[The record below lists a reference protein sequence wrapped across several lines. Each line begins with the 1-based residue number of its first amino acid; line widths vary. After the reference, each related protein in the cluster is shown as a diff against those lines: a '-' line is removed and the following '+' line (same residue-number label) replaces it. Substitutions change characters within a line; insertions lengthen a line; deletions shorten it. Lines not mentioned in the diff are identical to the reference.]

1 MSAIKPI
8 RNKFR
13 DADAVTIE
21 EDVGSDVLAL
31 VPRLLSPDQPDQIGG
46 LIALL
51 GLMEEL
57 NAQTVGLGP
66 EAATVSRIVGL
77 LRDAQSGCIRWPAL
91 LA

>member
-1 MSAIKPI
+1 M
-8 RNKFR
+8 
-13 DADAVTIE
+13 E
-21 EDVGSDVLAL
+21 EDVRNDVLAL
-31 VPRLLSPDQPDQIGG
+31 APRLFRPDESEQSGG
-46 LIALL
+46 LHDLL